1 MRARRRTREGG
12 HGKIE
17 ALRQEA
23 RRDLGVAAHCLLEA
37 LGAQRDMDDAHA
49 RAFVGCLVLVEGLQE
64 LTTIRKT
71 LTPPKD

>member
-1 MRARRRTREGG
+1 
-12 HGKIE
+12 
-17 ALRQEA
+17 
-23 RRDLGVAAHCLLEA
+23 
-37 LGAQRDMDDAHA
+37 MDDAHA